1 MRTRP
6 NQKAGMQQPHFSSP
20 WRATPPIEALFQ
32 RADRQEEIEAMSY
45 LLSSSVGIAG
55 SAAKAITP
63 PATSSRT
70 HSLTTG
76 AKEV

>member
-1 MRTRP
+1 
-6 NQKAGMQQPHFSSP
+6 
-20 WRATPPIEALFQ
+20 
-32 RADRQEEIEAMSY
+32 MSY